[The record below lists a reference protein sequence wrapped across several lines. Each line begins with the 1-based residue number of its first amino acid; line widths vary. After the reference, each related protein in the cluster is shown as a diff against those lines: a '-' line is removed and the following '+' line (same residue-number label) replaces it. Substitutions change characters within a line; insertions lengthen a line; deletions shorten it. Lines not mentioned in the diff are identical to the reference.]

1 MKRLFTLFAMLLMA
15 SISLTA
21 QEILTPKAPDTPRIN
36 GAKVYGNYPGSDFL
50 YRIPATGVR
59 PMTFEAVGLPKGL
72 KLDKETGIISGV
84 VKKAGEYNVV
94 LKATNSL
101 GTCERNFRIVIGDKL
116 ALTPPLGWN
125 SWNCFERKV
134 TQEQVKAMA
143 DAMVSSGLADYG
155 WSYVNIDDSW
165 QGLRDE
171 KTKVLMPNHKFP
183 DMKELTDYIHSLG
196 LKAGIYSGPWIQSY
210 GGYLGEGCDNPDGKY
225 WWIEKGMHHP
235 DYRFTDP
242 EKKRRHIENWYH
254 VKYSFA
260 EIDAQQWADW
270 GFDYLKY
277 DWNVIDWYHL
287 EKMYKA
293 LKDTGRS
300 MIYSISNTA
309 PYGIAP
315 KLAEMAHCWRT
326 TRDIE
331 DTWES
336 MSTIGFG
343 GQDGWAPYKKP
354 GNWPDADML
363 VVGKVGWG
371 KKLHDTQ
378 LTPDEQYTHIS
389 LWALLASPLL
399 IGCDLTQLD
408 DFTLGLLTNSEV
420 IDINQDSFGYQAS
433 RFLSTEEEVIY
444 VKPLDDNSI
453 AVGLFN
459 LGTQSRKIGFRPIDL
474 GMIEPQTVRDV
485 WRQKDLGEVTF
496 KETYEVEVAPHGV
509 VLLRLYP
516 GITQDQPM
524 GYTRR

>member
-1 MKRLFTLFAMLLMA
+1 MA
-15 SISLTA
+15 
-21 QEILTPKAPDTPRIN
+21 
-36 GAKVYGNYPGSDFL
+36 
-50 YRIPATGVR
+50 
-59 PMTFEAVGLPKGL
+59 GL
-72 KLDKETGIISGV
+72 
-84 VKKAGEYNVV
+84 
-94 LKATNSL
+94 
-101 GTCERNFRIVIGDKL
+101 
-116 ALTPPLGWN
+116 
-125 SWNCFERKV
+125 
-134 TQEQVKAMA
+134 
-143 DAMVSSGLADYG
+143 
-155 WSYVNIDDSW
+155 
-165 QGLRDE
+165 
-171 KTKVLMPNHKFP
+171 
-183 DMKELTDYIHSLG
+183 
-196 LKAGIYSGPWIQSY
+196 
-210 GGYLGEGCDNPDGKY
+210 
-225 WWIEKGMHHP
+225 
-235 DYRFTDP
+235 
-242 EKKRRHIENWYH
+242 
-254 VKYSFA
+254 
-260 EIDAQQWADW
+260 
-270 GFDYLKY
+270 
-277 DWNVIDWYHL
+277 
-287 EKMYKA
+287 
-293 LKDTGRS
+293 
-300 MIYSISNTA
+300 
-309 PYGIAP
+309 
-315 KLAEMAHCWRT
+315 
-326 TRDIE
+326 
-331 DTWES
+331 
-336 MSTIGFG
+336 
-343 GQDGWAPYKKP
+343 QDGWAPYKKP

-459 LGTQSRKIGFRPIDL
+459 LGIQSRKIGFRPIDL